1 MKPELCGTCIHYY
14 EWNGRG
20 CCNARQA
27 YRIKKTTNYHC
38 LNYKDKENNGNDNN
52 EDKND
57 HQ

>member
-20 CCNARQA
+20 CCDARQA

-38 LNYKDKENNGNDNN
+38 LNYKEKENDNN